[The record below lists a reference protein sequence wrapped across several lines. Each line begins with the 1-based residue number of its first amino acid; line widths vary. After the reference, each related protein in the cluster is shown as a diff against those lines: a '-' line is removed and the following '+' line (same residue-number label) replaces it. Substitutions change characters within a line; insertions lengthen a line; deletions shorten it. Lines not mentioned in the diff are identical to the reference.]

1 MKLFAKTN
9 NYQSNPKPWL
19 TISLCVGSLLL
30 FPVLGAAPEAL
41 VYNRQALAQGE
52 IWRLLTGHF
61 VHCDFAHLGWN
72 LAALLILGGL
82 LEQRLG
88 PKLLGVVTISC
99 LGVSGWLWFVKTDLL
114 LYCGLS
120 GMLNGLLAVLLATLW
135 QESRH
140 PALPLVAV
148 GVLLKI
154 IIEAASGQAI
164 FTHLSWA
171 GVPGAHGA
179 GLAAG
184 VLYLAYNSGSRG
196 KSLQNLIFRRL

>member
-1 MKLFAKTN
+1 MKLFAKTKK
-9 NYQSNPKPWL
+9 YQTYPKPWL

-30 FPVLGAAPEAL
+30 FLVLGAASEAL

-88 PKLLGVVTISC
+88 TRLLGVVAISC
-99 LGVSGWLWFVKTDLL
+99 LGVSSWLWFVKADLL

-154 IIEAASGQAI
+154 FIEAASQQAI

-184 VLYLAYNSGSRG
+184 VIYLLTIAAPGGRVSRT
-196 KSLQNLIFRRL
+196 